1 MMTLA
6 KFTPA
11 LALALG
17 IAVAPAARAEVSEV
31 VLGQQF
37 GAVYL
42 TMMAMQS
49 EKLVEKHLA
58 AGGMGDVAVKWAR
71 LGGPAALNDGF
82 ISGSLHFATQG
93 VPSMAVLW
101 DRTRSNIGFKAVA
114 AAANNNIWLH
124 TKDPSIKSLKD
135 FTEKHRIAVPSLK
148 VSTQAFMMHV
158 AADKEFGEYTKLDHI
173 IVALPHPEAL
183 AAVLNPQGEITAHFA
198 TSPFHEKEAKAGL
211 PVVTTAYDIMGGP
224 TTGLTFT
231 STEKFRKENPKVFA
245 AVLKAYDEAIAW
257 VNADKSRAARL
268 YIEMTKDKNLDENEL
283 AALMSSKDLEFTKVP
298 SNVGKMIDFMHR
310 VGLVKSKPDSWKE
323 LFFPEAHGLSG
334 S

>member
-1 MMTLA
+1 MSRLG
-6 KFTPA
+6 PA
-11 LALALG
+11 LSL
-17 IAVAPAARAEVSEV
+17 AVALSVTATPSARSEVSEV

-42 TMMAMQS
+42 TMMAMQN
-49 EKLVEKHLA
+49 EKLVEKQLA
-58 AGGMGDVAVKWAR
+58 AAGMGSVTVKWAR
-71 LGGPAALNDGF
+71 LGGPAALNDAF

-101 DRTRSNIGFKAVA
+101 DRTRSNIGFKALA

-158 AADKEFGEYTKLDHI
+158 AADKLFGEYTKLDHI

-211 PVVTTAYDIMGGP
+211 PVVTTAYEIMGGP

-231 STEKFRKENPKVFA
+231 STDKFRNENPKVFA
-245 AVLKAYDEAIAW
+245 AVVKAYDEAIAW
-257 VNADKSRAARL
+257 VNADKPRAARL
-268 YIEMTKDKNLDENEL
+268 YIEMTKDKNLDEGEL
-283 AALMSSKDLEFTKVP
+283 AALMASKDLEFTKTP
-298 SNVGKMIDFMHR
+298 SNVGKMIEFMHR
-310 VGLVKSKPDSWKE
+310 VGLVKSKPASWKD
-323 LFFPEAHGLSG
+323 LFFPEAHGLPG

>member
-1 MMTLA
+1 M
-6 KFTPA
+6 
-11 LALALG
+11 
-17 IAVAPAARAEVSEV
+17 

-42 TMMAMQS
+42 TMMVMQN
-49 EKLVEKHLA
+49 EKLVEKQLA
-58 AGGMGDVAVKWAR
+58 AAGMGDVAVKWAR
-71 LGGPAALNDGF
+71 LGGPAALNDAF

-124 TKDPSIKSLKD
+124 TKDPSIKSLKA

-148 VSTQAFMMHV
+148 VSTQAFMLHV

-183 AAVLNPQGEITAHFA
+183 AAVLNQQGEITAHFA

-211 PVVTTAYDIMGGP
+211 PVVTTAYEIMGGP

-231 STEKFRKENPKVFA
+231 STEKFRTENPKVFA

-257 VNADKSRAARL
+257 TNADKLRAARL
-268 YIEMTKDKNLDENEL
+268 YIEMTKDKNLDESEL
-283 AALMSSKDLEFTKVP
+283 AALLATKDLEFTKAP
-298 SNVGKMIDFMHR
+298 SNVGKMVEFMHR
-310 VGLVKSKPDSWKE
+310 VGLVKTKPASWKD
-323 LFFPEAHGLSG
+323 LFFPEAHSLPG